1 MSLERTQPFQIA
13 LVVVLVFGRANGGS
27 GIIHRGQSPKAQ
39 SQSSSTA
46 PAVVSHSQLLTDT
59 TAAF

>member
-1 MSLERTQPFQIA
+1 MSLERTQPFQIV
-13 LVVVLVFGRANGGS
+13 LVVVLVFGRGNGGTH
-27 GIIHRGQSPKAQ
+27 GGQSPKAQ
-39 SQSSSTA
+39 SQSSRTA